1 MIESFLLDID
11 PIEVSDNFQEKY
23 LIFHIEGGLGK
34 HIAATALLKDLSIK
48 YNERK
53 IILVVG
59 YPEIFLNNPYIY
71 RVYTHGITPYF
82 YQDYIEGKDTIIFRH
97 EPYFESSHV
106 YKKKHLIENW
116 CHLLD
121 INYNHQTP
129 EIQVNYVQRK
139 NTLMWGRD
147 KPVMVIQ
154 TNGGPLSTTNSYS
167 WTRDMPYEL
176 AVSLSEIYSKD
187 YHIIQVCHPNSLKIP
202 NVEVVDYVLSNFELS
217 ALIVNSSKR
226 ILIDSSLQHIA
237 AAFNL
242 PSIVLW
248 IGTSPQVF
256 GYNLHS
262 NLLSRNPTN
271 KPKLID
277 SYLFDYS
284 FEGKQHECPYT
295 NVEEMFHIEDI
306 IEAINKI

>member
-1 MIESFLLDID
+1 MIKSFPLDID
-11 PIEVSDNFQEKY
+11 PIEMSDNSQEKY

-34 HIAATALLKDLSIK
+34 HIAATALLKDLATK

-59 YPEIFLNNPYIY
+59 YPEIFLNNPHIY
-71 RVYTHGITPYF
+71 RVYTHGVTPYF

-106 YKKKHLIENW
+106 YKEKHLIENW
-116 CHLLD
+116 CHLL
-121 INYNHQTP
+121 NLKYTKQTP
-129 EIQVNYVQRK
+129 QIYVNYVQKK
-139 NTLMWGRD
+139 NTLMWERD
-147 KPVMVIQ
+147 KPIMVIQ

-176 AVSLSEIYSKD
+176 ALSLFEIYSKD

-202 NVEVVDYVLSNFELS
+202 NAEVVDYALSNFQLS

-226 ILIDSSLQHIA
+226 VLIDSSLQHIA

-242 PSIVLW
+242 PSVVLW
-248 IGTSPQVF
+248 VGTSPQVF
-256 GYNLHS
+256 GYDLHT

-284 FEGKQHECPYT
+284 FEGRQYECPYT
-295 NVEEMFHIEDI
+295 AAEEMFHLENI
-306 IEAINKI
+306 IEAIHKT